1 MIIKKETDS
10 KITVLIDDT
19 DTHARKLTYSRDTD
33 ESGRYILK
41 DESDLTFFMDVAP
54 EGKTVAEAGLENKLQ
69 HGYTQI
75 SEAEFKNR
83 FQQA

>member
-1 MIIKKETDS
+1 MIVKKEKDRE
-10 KITVLIDDT
+10 IIVLIADT

-41 DESDLTFFMDVAP
+41 DESDLNFVTNAVL
-54 EGKTVAEAGLENKLQ
+54 EGKTAAEAGLENKLQ

-75 SEAEFKNR
+75 SESEFKTR
-83 FQQA
+83 FQQV